1 MLIFVPVNVRRFI
14 AQSAGKMSTEAD
26 KFELGINEA
35 RDLVRDLAFGTHS
48 SVSDPLELYKLA
60 TGQKKLVAVCESI
73 KV

>member
-1 MLIFVPVNVRRFI
+1 
-14 AQSAGKMSTEAD
+14 MSTEAD

-35 RDLVRDLAFGTHS
+35 RDLVRDMAFGTYS

-60 TGQKKLVAVCESI
+60 TGQKKLEAVCESI